1 METRLTLRPGQKGTK
16 RLVARYGDQLVR
28 VRYRYDPERNM
39 RYTTVELI
47 VDRIAW
53 TPKPPRCREF
63 EPPPLVRVRVFFRE
77 AELRAQ
83 VRDAGGR
90 WLKERKLWE
99 LPLTVAQALGLG
111 DRIVEDN
118 PQGYGIR
125 S

>member
-16 RLVARYGDQLVR
+16 RLVARYGEQLVR
-28 VRYRYDPERNM
+28 VRYRYDPQRNL

-53 TPKPPRCREF
+53 TPKPPRSGGLEQ
-63 EPPPLVRVRVFFRE
+63 PPLVRVKVFFRE
-77 AELRAQ
+77 AQLRAR

-99 LPLTVAQALGLG
+99 LPLTAAKALGLG

-118 PQGYGIR
+118 PQRNGIQP
-125 S
+125 